1 MHVFHL
7 KLNADIAFHPE
18 LPIYNI
24 RSLYSPLCELVFIH
38 FIEAIDVLG
47 KAVLYRV
54 SLITP
59 FCQT

>member
-47 KAVLYRV
+47 KAVL
-54 SLITP
+54 
-59 FCQT
+59 